1 MCQQFDA
8 LHWFEEV
15 GRKYK
20 VEEEVYNEKQAE
32 REARKREQAAKKQK
46 ETTAELIDDE
56 EEVHTLQLTAKRIE
70 LNRREFDLLDW
81 SLNGARIFFK
91 D

>member
-1 MCQQFDA
+1 I
-8 LHWFEEV
+8 H
-15 GRKYK
+15 YTK
-20 VEEEVYNEKQAE
+20 VIRE
-32 REARKREQAAKKQK
+32 RDARKQKLLQKQK

-56 EEVHTLQLTAKRIE
+56 EEVHALQLTAKRIE
-70 LNRREFDLLDW
+70 LHRREFDLLNW

>member
-1 MCQQFDA
+1 
-8 LHWFEEV
+8 
-15 GRKYK
+15 
-20 VEEEVYNEKQAE
+20 
-32 REARKREQAAKKQK
+32 KQK

-56 EEVHTLQLTAKRIE
+56 EEVHTLQLPAKRIE

>member
-1 MCQQFDA
+1 QFDA

-15 GRKYK
+15 VRKYK
-20 VEEEVYNEKQAE
+20 VEEEAYNEKQAE
-32 REARKREQAAKKQK
+32 REARKREQATKKQK

>member
-1 MCQQFDA
+1 M
-8 LHWFEEV
+8 
-15 GRKYK
+15 
-20 VEEEVYNEKQAE
+20 YNAKQAE
-32 REARKREQAAKKQK
+32 RDARKQEAAAKNKK

-70 LNRREFDLLDW
+70 LHRREFDLLNW

>member
-1 MCQQFDA
+1 MQQFDA

-15 GRKYK
+15 ERKYK
-20 VEEEVYNEKQAE
+20 VEEEAYNAKQSE
-32 REARKREQAAKKQK
+32 REARKRAQTAKKQK
-46 ETTAELIDDE
+46 ETAAELIDDE

>member
-1 MCQQFDA
+1 MCVCVYKQQQ
-8 LHWFEEV
+8 
-15 GRKYK
+15 
-20 VEEEVYNEKQAE
+20 KQAE
-32 REARKREQAAKKQK
+32 RDARKKEQAARKQK

-56 EEVHTLQLTAKRIE
+56 EETHALQMTAKRIE

>member
-1 MCQQFDA
+1 MQLANAPFA
-8 LHWFEEV
+8 LCLQ
-15 GRKYK
+15 
-20 VEEEVYNEKQAE
+20 EKQAE
-32 REARKREQAAKKQK
+32 RDERKKQQALRK
-46 ETTAELIDDE
+46 QQETTAELIDDE